1 MSTKDCIAAL
11 NARLNA
17 QPLPYDGNRKFKRLS
32 KKKDELGRVVRTF
45 ADNVHTFKMIGDGPY
60 EILLELDA
68 GTPIPAFATAPVN
81 TPPAPASFL
90 DALESASSPY
100 NPSPNSAQNK
110 KVVGYFQEDEGQ
122 FTLVLKGY
130 WDEHESVDPDADL
143 EDLLPAGFS
152 NLADATFEFDGEHNE
167 ATYRLRE
174 AGFVKKSF
182 TGAPM
187 GEGWYFALGGS
198 NSTMVEQDYQEGV
211 ECGFYLVRK
220 SYYDTQGFID
230 SVHVS
235 DEFPELPVEFE
246 EVMEACFL
254 SRWDEA
260 TTRTWL
266 LANGFETNDSLTQMA
281 NDEIESDK

>member
-11 NARLNA
+11 NARLDA

-81 TPPAPASFL
+81 TPPAATSFL
-90 DALESASSPY
+90 DALESASLPY
-100 NPSPNSAQNK
+100 NPAFNSAQDK

-122 FTLVLKGY
+122 FTLVLKDY

-143 EDLLPAGFS
+143 EDLLPEGFS
-152 NLADATFEFDGEHNE
+152 NLADATFEFDGELDDAASE
-167 ATYRLRE
+167 LRE
-174 AGFVKKSF
+174 AGFVRRPLN
-182 TGAPM
+182 G
-187 GEGWYFALGGS
+187 GLVGDGWLFSLGGPE
-198 NSTMVEQDYQEGV
+198 STMVEQDYQEGIL
-211 ECGFYLVRK
+211 CGFYLVRK
-220 SYYDTQGFID
+220 SYYEEEGCIEST
-230 SVHVS
+230 HVS
-235 DEFPELPVEFE
+235 DEFYNLPGQFE

-254 SRWDEA
+254 STWDVD
-260 TTRTWL
+260 TTRAWL
-266 LANGFETNDSLTQMA
+266 LANGFETTAELEAQA
-281 NDEIESDK
+281 NE